1 MKKNKNS
8 GFETECSKMI
18 SIPTIMHLRKPLEI
32 LKSAVKII
40 TSNTKF
46 MLILFLSIL
55 PLFVFMVFYEIKI
68 SEEMDSISNFL
79 KPLPSS
85 FDYNY
90 VFTKLDATDKPA
102 TLSFKEML
110 YPLKIDLKGA
120 FVTYICVHLMLTMT
134 LLGILWA
141 VSNHFLVLSSS
152 NYFDFINS
160 GLNLPIL
167 SITVH
172 SVIFFGLLYKYLEW
186 SALWNMSMVISVM
199 GEQTGIAAFGM
210 SNYYGKHCKKIGFQ
224 LMPGFFVFGH
234 VLRLLC
240 LYARSYDENL
250 ADLWITCIVIVL
262 VLVGNLVKWVA
273 FLLYYY
279 YCKQQIMGKKVD
291 DHNKLE
297 KSVNAADLP

>member
-40 TSNTKF
+40 T
-46 MLILFLSIL
+46 I
-55 PLFVFMVFYEIKI
+55 
-68 SEEMDSISNFL
+68 
-79 KPLPSS
+79 
-85 FDYNY
+85 
-90 VFTKLDATDKPA
+90 
-102 TLSFKEML
+102 
-110 YPLKIDLKGA
+110 
-120 FVTYICVHLMLTMT
+120 
-134 LLGILWA
+134 
-141 VSNHFLVLSSS
+141 
-152 NYFDFINS
+152 
-160 GLNLPIL
+160 
-167 SITVH
+167 H